1 MQRGKQVSKKT
12 RKQQSSKQ
20 PASKQPSRKQPAKKQ
35 PSKGLI
41 ALGIGGL
48 LIVAAVVYF
57 LLPSGTPKLAVD
69 QQKIDFGYVKLNTR
83 KTFAIRVTNTGDGV
97 LKFKKQPYIKV
108 LQGC

>member
-1 MQRGKQVSKKT
+1 MSKKT
-12 RKQQSSKQ
+12 RKQ
-20 PASKQPSRKQPAKKQ
+20 PSRKQ

-48 LIVAAVVYF
+48 LIVAAMVYF
-57 LLPSGTPKLAVD
+57 VLPSGTPKLAVD
-69 QQKIDFGYVKLNTR
+69 RQTIDFGYVKHNTR
-83 KTFAIRVTNTGDGV
+83 KTFAINVTNTGDGV